1 MKYKNTFNEEGMNEI
16 RIPSLKG
23 QEMPD
28 WYDGDILDF
37 MDMETY
43 YYELYLIAD
52 DEDGLFDHAEVYK
65 VSGAENDDVHGSCD
79 YEELNSDELKEIVE
93 FIAGLFENE

>member
-1 MKYKNTFNEEGMNEI
+1 MNGEQGI
-16 RIPSLKG
+16 CDVWANYISG

-52 DEDGLFDHAEVYK
+52 DEDGLFDHAEVCK
-65 VSGAENDDVHGSCD
+65 VSGAENDDV
-79 YEELNSDELKEIVE
+79 L
-93 FIAGLFENE
+93 GLLAVAK